1 MVPASLPLPLP
12 LWAAPPPEP
21 CEPSELQGATLLPML
36 SHGHFVSK
44 LCALFLLQEMNKL
57 LKAIYKGLCVSV
69 LLLVQSL
76 KHSEVEG
83 AGKVLL
89 LQSHLT
95 KELSIHC
102 RAC

>member
-1 MVPASLPLPLP
+1 M
-12 LWAAPPPEP
+12 
-21 CEPSELQGATLLPML
+21 QGATLLPML

-83 AGKVLL
+83 AGKELL